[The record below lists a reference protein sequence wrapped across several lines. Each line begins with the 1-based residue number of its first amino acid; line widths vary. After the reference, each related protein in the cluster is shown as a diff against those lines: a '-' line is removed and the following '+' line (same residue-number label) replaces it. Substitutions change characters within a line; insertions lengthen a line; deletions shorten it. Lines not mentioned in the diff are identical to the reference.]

1 VPFDRDRAEV
11 TWRQRSLCQPVVQP
25 RPETHMAHVG
35 AGRIGLPAVQF
46 TSDEKTGRM
55 DQVALG
61 VDRQRTS
68 WTARRFDDG
77 CIGGSTEADL

>member
-1 VPFDRDRAEV
+1 VAPAV
-11 TWRQRSLCQPVVQP
+11 TLPAGRTQP
-25 RPETHMAHVG
+25 RPETHTAHVG

-46 TSDEKTGRM
+46 TSNEKTGRL

-68 WTARRFDDG
+68 WTACRLDDC
-77 CIGGSTEADL
+77 CIRGSTEADL